1 MSIAIPLCA
10 ALTLVGVTLLAQGL
24 RLRRFPSRLT
34 QALLAYTFPAPTTS
48 APVERRRRRV
58 ALRPLV
64 AAAWE
69 TAARVPA
76 LESHMDHLEVWLTR
90 QLVRADLAL
99 TARELALLALGLAA
113 GGLLVGWALAGTLV
127 LVLVSG
133 VVPLV
138 GLVAYMRHRQGRRV
152 RRFGTQLPDVLSML
166 IIAVRSGQTT
176 PQALQTMSQQIRPP
190 AAQEFATV
198 VREIGL
204 GVPADQALGN
214 LAARIANEDLRL
226 LVTAIK
232 IQREKGG
239 NLVDMLV
246 TIEQTVRQRVVLR
259 RMVGSLTA
267 QARMGAWIITLL
279 PVGLA
284 GVLYLMN
291 PSGMAFFWTD
301 PLGMAM
307 GGGAGGGVIL
317 GNVALRKITRIEL

>member
-10 ALTLVGVTLLAQGL
+10 ALTLVVVTLLAQGL

-34 QALLAYTFPAPTTS
+34 QALLAYTFPPPASS
-48 APVERRRRRV
+48 APVEGRRRRV

-99 TARELALLALGLAA
+99 TARELALLALVA

-127 LVLVSG
+127 LVLMSG
-133 VVPLV
+133 IAPLV

-152 RRFGTQLPDVLSML
+152 RRFGAQLPDVLSML

-204 GVPADQALGN
+204 GVPAEQALGN

-307 GGGAGGGVIL
+307 GGGASGGVIL
-317 GNVALRKITRIEL
+317 GNVALRKITQIEL

>member
-1 MSIAIPLCA
+1 MGLVIPLCA
-10 ALTLVGVTLLAQGL
+10 AFALVGVALLAQGL
-24 RLRRFPSRLT
+24 RLRRVPSRFT
-34 QALLAYTFPAPTTS
+34 QALVAYTPPSPVRS
-48 APVERRRRRV
+48 APAEGRHRRI

-64 AAAWE
+64 AVAWE
-69 TAARVPA
+69 AVAHVPT
-76 LESHMDHLEVWLTR
+76 LGSRMDHLDVWLTR
-90 QLVRADLAL
+90 QIVRADLAL
-99 TARELALLALGLAA
+99 TARELVLLALGLVA
-113 GGLLVGWALAGTLV
+113 GGLLVGWALVGTPV
-127 LVLVSG
+127 LILVSG
-133 VVPLV
+133 VAPLV
-138 GLVAYMRHRQGRRV
+138 GLTAYLRYRQGRRV
-152 RRFGTQLPDVLSML
+152 RRFGAQLPDVLSML

-198 VREIGL
+198 VREMGL
-204 GVPADQALGN
+204 GVPAEQALGN

-317 GNVALRKITRIEL
+317 GNVALRKITRIDL